1 MDSNEKQKGLVQ
13 RKKGTKKTAGER
25 SKELLIQAYT
35 HHNPSVEVLPL
46 RDIYPEANTPKKKL
60 RVCAYCRVSTE
71 NDAQEGSFE
80 LQVQDYTKMIQSNPD
95 WEFVKIYKDKGI
107 SATSVDKRQGFL
119 DMIEDCKAGLID
131 LILTKSASRFARNL
145 VDSIKYI
152 RLLKNLNPP
161 VGINFTADHYNSLDE
176 ESEGRLAWLSLQAQE
191 ESARKSDAIKW
202 GIRKRFSVG
211 IPRCPRILGY
221 DIDDDGNYTIVEE
234 EAKIVRFI
242 YDSYLRGKSS
252 IQIADTL
259 TRNAIPT
266 ITGKSTEWCPG
277 VIVSI
282 LRSEKYCGD
291 IIMQKTFVKNYLT
304 HKTVK
309 NTGQVPS
316 YIYRDHHP
324 PIVPKAL
331 WEKVQVMLDTFRE
344 RGRASVAARPQ
355 KQKIVTIKKGLLA
368 GYTIIDPTWEPQKI
382 ERIKFN

>member
-13 RKKGTKKTAGER
+13 RRKGSKKTAGER
-25 SKELLIQAYT
+25 SKELLIHAYT

-46 RDIYPEANTPKKKL
+46 RDIYPEENTPKRKL

-80 LQVQDYTKMIQSNPD
+80 LQVQDYTKMIQSNPN

-161 VGINFTADHYNSLDE
+161 VGISFTADHYNSLDE

-242 YDSYLRGKSS
+242 YDSYLHGKSS
-252 IQIADTL
+252 VQIADTL

-266 ITGKSTEWCPG
+266 ITGRSTEWCAG
-277 VIVSI
+277 VIISI

-291 IIMQKTFVKNYLT
+291 VIMQKTFVKNYLT

-309 NTGQVPS
+309 NRGQVPS
-316 YIYRDHHP
+316 YIYRDHHI

-331 WEKVQVMLDTFRE
+331 WEKVQVLLDTFRE
-344 RGRASVAARPQ
+344 RGRASVTARPQ